1 MPQTQI
7 CLKCIG
13 RNIKILRLSNGLTQ
27 FELACDLN
35 TDKSLISA
43 LERGCYKNITIKTL
57 VKISNYFSVSL
68 NKLLEDEK

>member
-1 MPQTQI
+1 MPATKS
-7 CLKCIG
+7 CLSKIG
-13 RNIKILRLSNGLTQ
+13 ERIKELRKQHNLTQ

-57 VKISNYFSVSL
+57 VKISEYFSVSL
-68 NKLLEDEK
+68 SYLID

>member
-1 MPQTQI
+1 MPATKS
-7 CLKCIG
+7 CLNKIG
-13 RNIKILRLSNGLTQ
+13 FRIKELRKQHDLTQ

-57 VKISNYFSVSL
+57 VKISEYFSVSL
-68 NKLLEDEK
+68 SYLID